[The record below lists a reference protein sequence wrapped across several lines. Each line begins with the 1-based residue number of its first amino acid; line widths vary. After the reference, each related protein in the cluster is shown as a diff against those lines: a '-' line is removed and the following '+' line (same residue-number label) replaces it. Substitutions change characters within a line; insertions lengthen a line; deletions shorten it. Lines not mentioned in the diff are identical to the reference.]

1 MILESQPVWEAARV
15 CVGQMRL
22 GKQEFGEWLYLS
34 PACTAVVGLAPE
46 VWQAEPSL
54 WRSHIHPEDWET
66 VVVPALPELRAG
78 QTVTLA
84 YRFQDGNGTWRW
96 LQQTFSPVGMG
107 VYAVVTQ
114 DIGEVQ
120 DLRHRLSCVEQQ
132 AQAIV
137 EAVADSL
144 LVIDPEGT
152 VVYANPAALEW
163 WQEDLRGKRWG
174 RPLAAGEIERVVS
187 GCIRYADM
195 RVSPM
200 VWSDRPAHLI
210 TLRDITDRRRM
221 EQELQARIQQE
232 QASLQVTQAI
242 RRSLNLKKI
251 FATATTEI
259 GRLLGVDMVHITQYL
274 PDEDRWQHVSEYRAN
289 AHLPSFLEVSI
300 PNADHPI
307 AAQLRQGHTVQ
318 IADTTAV
325 TDPIH
330 APLAGLGG
338 AWLAVPL
345 TVNGRIW
352 GEVSCRYCRQPHVWQ
367 RTEVDLV
374 NRLAD
379 PLAIAIQQAE
389 LYERVQR
396 ELAHSRAIAQSL
408 REKETLFRG
417 IVENAGEIIFV
428 LNREGRFTYV
438 SPSWQ
443 TVVGHPPT
451 AVLARHFAEFLH
463 PEDLEICT
471 TAFTQLQQHE
481 QTQLKVGPY
490 RVQQHDGSYRWH
502 ESSVSSVL
510 DAQGHLVQA
519 IGVARDVEEQQQY
532 AQALQAAKEAAEAAS
547 RAKSNFL
554 AVMSHELRTPMNAVL
569 GFAQLLQTTPLTPEQ
584 QEYVTAIV
592 EGGNLLIEVIRD
604 ILDLSRA
611 EADRLELAT
620 EPFALRNAVAEV
632 VRLLQPKASDKN
644 LQLSLEMAPH
654 LPPQVLGDATR
665 LQQILMNLLGNALK
679 FTETGQVTVR
689 VTGDRLEDGRW
700 EVEIA
705 VQDTGIGIDPARQA
719 GLFEPFFQG
728 DSSIARR
735 FGGSGLGLAIC
746 KRLCEKM
753 QGSIT
758 VESVL
763 GQGSTFRVRLPLPEG
778 PTTTA
783 GRCARNPTWET
794 AAAPLRI
801 LVAEDN
807 RTNQRLI
814 SLVLKRLGH
823 TADLVED
830 GHEAVLAWQRQPYD
844 LILMDVRMPNVDGLT
859 ATRQI
864 RSQPERPQPWI
875 VGLSGDALTET
886 QDVAI
891 AAGMDNYLIKPLDIR
906 KLAAVLQQ
914 VAKER
919 RPPSTI
925 VEK

>member
-1 MILESQPVWEAARV
+1 MAPESQPVWEAARV

-22 GKQEFGEWLYLS
+22 GEQEFGEWLYLS

-46 VWQAEPSL
+46 VWQTEPSL
-54 WRSHIHPEDWET
+54 WRSHIHPEDWEA

-78 QTVTLA
+78 QAVTLA
-84 YRFQDGNGTWRW
+84 YRFQHGNGIWRW
-96 LQQTFSPVGMG
+96 LQQTFSPVGVG

-120 DLRHRLSCVEQQ
+120 DLRHRLSCAEQQ
-132 AQAIV
+132 AQAMV
-137 EAVADSL
+137 EAVADGL
-144 LVIDPEGT
+144 LVIDAEGT
-152 VVYANPAALEW
+152 VVYANPAAQEW
-163 WQEDLRGKRWG
+163 WQEDLQGKPWG
-174 RPLAAGEIERVVS
+174 MPLTSGALERMGS
-187 GCIRYADM
+187 GCIRYADVQ
-195 RVSPM
+195 VSPM
-200 VWSDRPAHLI
+200 VWGDRPAHLI
-210 TLRDITDRRRM
+210 TLRDITDRRRI
-221 EQELQARIQQE
+221 EQDLQARIQQE

-242 RRSLNLKKI
+242 RRSLNLQEI
-251 FATATTEI
+251 FDTATAEI
-259 GRLLGVDMVHITQYL
+259 GRLLGVDMVHVTRYL
-274 PDEDRWQHVSEYRAN
+274 PAEDGWQHVSEYRAN
-289 AHLPSFLEVSI
+289 ADLPSFLEAAI
-300 PNADHPI
+300 PNAANPI
-307 AAQLRQGHTVQ
+307 AAQLLQGHTVQ

-330 APLAGLGG
+330 APLAALGG
-338 AWLAVPL
+338 AWLVVPL
-345 TVNGRIW
+345 TVDGRLW
-352 GEVSCRYCRQPHVWQ
+352 GGLSCRCCRRPHVWQ

-374 NRLAD
+374 HRLAD

-408 REKETLFRG
+408 QEKETLFRG
-417 IVENAGEIIFV
+417 IVENAGEVIFV

-443 TVVGHPPT
+443 TVVGHPPV
-451 AVLARHFAEFLH
+451 AVLDRHFAEFVH

-481 QTQLKVGPY
+481 QTRLKVGPY

-510 DAQGHLVQA
+510 DAHGHLVQA

-569 GFAQLLQTTPLTPEQ
+569 GFAQLLQTTPLSPEQ

-592 EGGNLLIEVIRD
+592 EGGNLLVEVIRD

-611 EADRLELAT
+611 EADRLELVA
-620 EPFALRNAVAEV
+620 EPFSLRNAVADV
-632 VRLLQPKASDKN
+632 VRLLQPKAIDKN

-654 LPPQVLGDATR
+654 LPSQVLGDAAR
-665 LQQILMNLLGNALK
+665 FQQILMNLLGNALK
-679 FTETGQVTVR
+679 FTETGQVTVQ
-689 VTGDRLEDGRW
+689 VTGDRREDGRW
-700 EVEIA
+700 EVQIA
-705 VQDTGIGIDPARQA
+705 VQDTGIGIDRDRQA
-719 GLFEPFFQG
+719 GLFEPFYQG
-728 DSSIARR
+728 DSSIVRR

-753 QGSIT
+753 QGSIA

-763 GQGSTFRVRLPLPEG
+763 GQGSTFRVRLPLPEA
-778 PTTTA
+778 PAATA
-783 GRCARNPTWET
+783 GRSAKDLAWEP

-823 TADLVED
+823 TADLAED
-830 GHEAVLAWQRQPYD
+830 GREVVLAWQRQPYD

-864 RSQPERPQPWI
+864 RNQPDRPQPWI
-875 VGLSGDALTET
+875 VGFSGDALTET
-886 QDVAI
+886 QEEAI
-891 AAGMDNYLIKPLDIR
+891 AAGMDDYLIKPLDIG
-906 KLAAVLQQ
+906 KLAMVLQQ
-914 VAKER
+914 VAKGR
-919 RPPSTI
+919 APTI
-925 VEK
+925 QG